1 MRFLLN
7 LRATKII
14 SYMKKRVY
22 SKEKVDSIYQKKNT
36 LKIVVLIMAT
46 CIAIGSVYY
55 TNSLVEELK
64 ERERSFINLYA
75 ETLQTVANSEG
86 DDIPFLFQELIV
98 PNNSIP
104 VILTDSYG
112 NYLLSRNLDLQDS
125 YSKEK
130 REKIIQEE
138 LDEMRAAYKPI
149 EIVLKN
155 PKTDMVDGYQFV
167 YYKNSFLLTQLQYYP
182 YVQLSVIAVFIL
194 LTYTVFS
201 YSRRAEQ
208 NRVWIGMAKETAHQ
222 LGTPLSSLMAWLEF
236 FRTDPERYDPAIIK
250 ELDKDI
256 NRLEMITA
264 RFSSIGSVPTLKK
277 ENISTIIKNTLN
289 YLEKRISTKVKMQ
302 VHATSE
308 EIEAMMNR
316 PLFEWVIENICKNAV
331 DAMSGV
337 GSINIHISQEKNK
350 VLIDVSDTG
359 KGIPKSKINQ
369 VFTPGYT
376 TKKRGWGL
384 GLSLAQRII
393 ENYHRGKIFV
403 KESEPDVGTTFRIIL
418 FTDKL
423 PKEENIK
430 YSKPELM
437 EEH

>member
-1 MRFLLN
+1 
-7 LRATKII
+7 
-14 SYMKKRVY
+14 MKNRVY
-22 SKEKVDSIYQKKNT
+22 SKEKVDNIYQKKNT
-36 LKIVVLIMAT
+36 VKIIVLVFAT
-46 CIAIGSVYY
+46 LIAGGSVYY

-75 ETLQTVANSEG
+75 ETLEMVANSEG
-86 DDIPFLFQELIV
+86 DDIPFLFQQVIV

-112 NYLLSRNLDLQDS
+112 NYIEGRNLGLKDS
-125 YSKEK
+125 FSEEK
-130 REKIIQEE
+130 KARIIEE
-138 LDEMRAAYKPI
+138 QLEEMRELHDHI
-149 EIVLKN
+149 EIVLTN
-155 PKTDMVDGYQFV
+155 PTTGMVDGYQFV

-182 YVQLSVIAVFIL
+182 YVQLSVIAVFII

-236 FRTDPERYDPAIIK
+236 FRSDPDRYDPAIIK

-256 NRLEMITA
+256 QRLEMITS

-277 ENISTIIKNTLN
+277 ENISATIKGTIN

-302 VHATSE
+302 VQSASDD
-308 EIEAMMNR
+308 IEVMLNR

-337 GSINIHISQEKNK
+337 GSINIQINQEKNK
-350 VLIDVSDTG
+350 VIIDIKDTG
-359 KGIPKSKINQ
+359 KGIHKSKLNQ

-403 KESEPDVGTTFRIIL
+403 KDSEIDVGTTFRIIL
-418 FTDKL
+418 HTEKK
-423 PKEENIK
+423 PVNGKKTQN
-430 YSKPELM
+430 KPELM

>member
-1 MRFLLN
+1 
-7 LRATKII
+7 
-14 SYMKKRVY
+14 MKNRVY
-22 SKEKVDSIYQKKNT
+22 SKEKVDNIYQKKNT
-36 LKIVVLIMAT
+36 VKIIVLVFAT
-46 CIAIGSVYY
+46 LIAGGSVYY

-75 ETLQTVANSEG
+75 ETLEMVANSEG
-86 DDIPFLFQELIV
+86 DDIPFLFQQVIV

-112 NYLLSRNLDLQDS
+112 NYIEGRNLGLKDS
-125 YSKEK
+125 FSEEK
-130 REKIIQEE
+130 KARIIEE
-138 LDEMRAAYKPI
+138 QLEEMRELHDHI
-149 EIVLKN
+149 EIVLTN
-155 PKTDMVDGYQFV
+155 PTTGMVDGYQFV

-236 FRTDPERYDPAIIK
+236 FRSDPDRYDPAIIK

-256 NRLEMITA
+256 QRLEMITS
-264 RFSSIGSVPTLKK
+264 RFSSIGSVPTLKN
-277 ENISTIIKNTLN
+277 ENISATIKSTLN

-302 VHATSE
+302 VHSASDD
-308 EIEAMMNR
+308 IEVMLNR

-337 GSINIHISQEKNK
+337 GNINIHINQEKNK
-350 VLIDVSDTG
+350 VIIDIADTG
-359 KGIPKSKINQ
+359 KGIHKSKINQ

-403 KESEPDVGTTFRIIL
+403 KDSEIDVGTTFRIIL
-418 FTDKL
+418 HTEK
-423 PKEENIK
+423 KQINGK
-430 YSKPELM
+430 KTQNKPELM